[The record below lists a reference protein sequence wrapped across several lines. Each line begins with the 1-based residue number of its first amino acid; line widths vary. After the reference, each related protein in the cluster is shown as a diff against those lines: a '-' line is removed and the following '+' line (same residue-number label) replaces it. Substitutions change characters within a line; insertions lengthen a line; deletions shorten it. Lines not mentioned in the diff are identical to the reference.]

1 MLEEKAEGCSPR
13 TESNSVLV
21 NAELEAF
28 SFSMLSSPTR
38 WTLDEYLLFQRRL
51 CRKGVVVMSKQKP
64 RVKVLCVLTL
74 GFFMRVP
81 YFGLEPKR
89 IGKSSQA
96 VRISIC
102 THHFCLLESILH
114 PSLKTEFHSAA
125 AHFSNFLLFC

>member
-1 MLEEKAEGCSPR
+1 MLEEEVEGYLPC
-13 TESNSVLV
+13 TEFISVPV
-21 NAELEAF
+21 NTELDTS

-96 VRISIC
+96 VRMSIC

-114 PSLKTEFHSAA
+114 PSLKTEFHSAT
-125 AHFSNFLLFC
+125 AHFANFLLFC